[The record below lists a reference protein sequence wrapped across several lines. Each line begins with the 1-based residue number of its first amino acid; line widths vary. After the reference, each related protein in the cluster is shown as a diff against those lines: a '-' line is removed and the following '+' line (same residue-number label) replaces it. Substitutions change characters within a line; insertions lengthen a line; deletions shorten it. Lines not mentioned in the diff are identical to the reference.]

1 MTDSFLHEHQSAL
14 DSQREDKAI
23 QDLQDGGIY
32 PDPTSKNNKTI
43 ISQLEVITEILD
55 DLIEK
60 ETTTYYPD
68 RELPGSS
75 LTDLEEAYDL
85 LEKIV
90 NYEPT
95 DHQMMSSFGTK
106 WHDGL

>member
-1 MTDSFLHEHQSAL
+1 MT
-14 DSQREDKAI
+14 
-23 QDLQDGGIY
+23 
-32 PDPTSKNNKTI
+32 KTI
-43 ISQLEVITEILD
+43 IEQLKIITETVE

-60 ETTTYYPD
+60 ETTTWYSD
-68 RELPGSS
+68 RELPANS
-75 LTDLEEAYDL
+75 LTDLEEVYDL

-95 DHQMMSSFGTK
+95 DQEMMSSFGTK

>member
-1 MTDSFLHEHQSAL
+1 MTKS
-14 DSQREDKAI
+14 
-23 QDLQDGGIY
+23 
-32 PDPTSKNNKTI
+32 I
-43 ISQLEVITEILD
+43 IEQLKIITETVE

-60 ETTTYYPD
+60 ETTTWYSD
-68 RELPGSS
+68 RELPVSS
-75 LTDLEEAYDL
+75 LTDLEEVYDL

-95 DHQMMSSFGTK
+95 DQEMMSSFGTK

>member
-1 MTDSFLHEHQSAL
+1 MT
-14 DSQREDKAI
+14 
-23 QDLQDGGIY
+23 
-32 PDPTSKNNKTI
+32 KTI
-43 ISQLEVITEILD
+43 IEQLKTITETIE

-60 ETTTYYPD
+60 ETTTWYSD

-75 LTDLEEAYDL
+75 LTDLEEVYDL
-85 LEKIV
+85 LEKIL

-95 DHQMMSSFGTK
+95 DQEMMSSFGTK

>member
-1 MTDSFLHEHQSAL
+1 MT
-14 DSQREDKAI
+14 
-23 QDLQDGGIY
+23 
-32 PDPTSKNNKTI
+32 KTI
-43 ISQLEVITEILD
+43 IEQLKIITETVE

-60 ETTTYYPD
+60 ETTTWYSD
-68 RELPGSS
+68 RELPVSS
-75 LTDLEEAYDL
+75 LTDLEEVYDL

-95 DHQMMSSFGTK
+95 DQEMMSSFGTK